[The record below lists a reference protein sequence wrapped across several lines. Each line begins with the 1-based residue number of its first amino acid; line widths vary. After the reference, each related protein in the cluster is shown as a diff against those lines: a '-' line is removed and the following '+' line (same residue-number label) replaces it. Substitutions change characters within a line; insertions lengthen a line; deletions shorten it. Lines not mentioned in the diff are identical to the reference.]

1 MIVADFL
8 FVLAKINL
16 AMCAAILLV
25 AVLRR
30 PVRAVFRAPVAYAL
44 WLLVPAAALA
54 CLLPP
59 RMAAAETE
67 SFADKIPL
75 FTGPVL
81 QTSFAARFS
90 SSGASFDWSLL
101 LFAGWAIGAV
111 AMLAF
116 MARAQLQF
124 CKAERQGMA
133 GPAVAGFFKPRI
145 VIPHGFAARFSVPE
159 QAAVL
164 AHEQAHLARQ
174 DARINA
180 LVALLRCLCWFNPLI
195 HIGAMWLRR
204 DQELACDAA
213 ALNCVSRIDYAN
225 ALVKSHMPGAV
236 SPLGCGW
243 PGAEH
248 PLTERV
254 ASLKFAAPGPARR
267 WSGICLVAVLTCFA
281 GVGAWAAQPAQDAA
295 HPSFTGK
302 FFWAMSAFE
311 KGPTLTMSLESGQ
324 DDKFNGPPKDRNNIQ
339 YKYVVMHF
347 PYGFAQADDAVIDF
361 RLDTNMA
368 EHKTVTLKGNVY
380 LATGGPE
387 IPGPA
392 LKGETLEFDA
402 VTGMLSMNGKS
413 YPSGMPKYVPCIKNC
428 KRIER

>member
-44 WLLVPAAALA
+44 WLLVPVAALA

-59 RMAAAETE
+59 RMAAAETQ

-81 QTSFAARFS
+81 RTSFAARFS
-90 SSGASFDWSLL
+90 LSGASFDWSLL
-101 LFAGWAIGAV
+101 LFAGWAIGA
-111 AMLAF
+111 ATMLAF

-133 GPAVAGFFKPRI
+133 GPAVAGFWRPRI

-180 LVALLRCLCWFNPLI
+180 VVALLRCLCWFNPLV
-195 HIGAMWLRR
+195 HIGASWMRR

-267 WSGICLVAVLTCFA
+267 WSGICLVAALTIFA
-281 GVGAWAAQPAQDAA
+281 GVGAWAAQPAQSAGKG
-295 HPSFTGK
+295 FTGK
-302 FFWAMSAFE
+302 YFWAMAAFE
-311 KGPTLTMSLESGQ
+311 NGPTLTMSLESGQ
-324 DDKFNGPPKDRNNIQ
+324 DDKFNGPPKDKNNVQ

-347 PYGFAQADDAVIDF
+347 PYGFAQADDAVMDF
-361 RLDTNMA
+361 RLDTDMA
-368 EHKTVTLKGNVY
+368 EHKTITLKGNVY
-380 LATGGPE
+380 LATGPE
-387 IPGPA
+387 IPGAA
-392 LKGETLEFDA
+392 LKGETLTFDA
-402 VTGMLSMNGKS
+402 LTGMLHLNGKS
-413 YPSGMPKYVPCIKNC
+413 YPSGMPKYVPCTKNC